1 MFLCDRVESTSQD
14 FHVPLTGSSPV
25 NSPFKFFFPSVKWDK
40 NTQSWQTLQKLLLLL
55 IESSNNRKAT
65 TFLRTG
71 TTEKQLQMPDM
82 VTKLTSFWKGVVE
95 NEGRGESPSTPTTP
109 ATFLMPS
116 VPVPSSLLSSPERH
130 TPFLGFCRCSPG
142 ARMGFGS
149 EHGRQGVF
157 PGEVRGAPSWPR

>member
-1 MFLCDRVESTSQD
+1 MFLCDHVESTSQD
-14 FHVPLTGSSPV
+14 FNVPLTGSSPV
-25 NSPFKFFFPSVKWDK
+25 NSPFKFFS
-40 NTQSWQTLQKLLLLL
+40 LLLNETK
-55 IESSNNRKAT
+55 IHNPGKPSRNYCYSW
-65 TFLRTG
+65 LRVV